1 MNEAA
6 KPGSKRSRPAESAK
20 PCAWRASVESKFKLA
35 PAIALSYVAHGQAWS
50 RRIMVSVWVRALT
63 RDCRSALRRV
73 KSNER
78 GDACSIRFDAKAASL
93 VFTIDMDRET
103 INLLLNGEYSTEHGK
118 LDPDKSIKP
127 FLSKTGGRKD
137 DLYITFSFYNAGTVQ
152 ITDQSDSW
160 K

>member
-78 GDACSIRFDAKAASL
+78 GDACSIRFDGKLKQCFDFEPASL
-93 VFTIDMDRET
+93 TAKKLRKPRAST
-103 INLLLNGEYSTEHGK
+103 TPSSKLNNNSSSE
-118 LDPDKSIKP
+118 
-127 FLSKTGGRKD
+127 R
-137 DLYITFSFYNAGTVQ
+137 
-152 ITDQSDSW
+152 
-160 K
+160 